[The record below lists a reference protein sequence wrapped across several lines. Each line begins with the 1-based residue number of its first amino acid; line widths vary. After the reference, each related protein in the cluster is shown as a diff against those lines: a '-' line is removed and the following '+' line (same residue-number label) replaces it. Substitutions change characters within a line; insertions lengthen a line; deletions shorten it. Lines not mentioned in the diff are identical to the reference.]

1 MPADAPE
8 TAPATTD
15 VHEETGAP
23 KSELSDLMPGPV
35 QFVPIANT
43 IRELRTFRD
52 ALAVLPMPVVR
63 LLVGAYA
70 RIEGMPTFGVGQDAT
85 VDGNTYNVT
94 HDAQT
99 IRLTVTYGTQEATL
113 LGRQAEQ
120 ANLEIARL
128 TKLVRAK
135 ELELAEQERV
145 EADAKRDL
153 NLSGLRDTI
162 AELWATV
169 DHYKGIADGA
179 KTETPT
185 FTFFFSDFTEEPYS
199 IPSDHYLI
207 VVDEDT
213 DDDEDGD

>member
-1 MPADAPE
+1 
-8 TAPATTD
+8 
-15 VHEETGAP
+15 
-23 KSELSDLMPGPV
+23 MPGPV

-99 IRLTVTYGTQEATL
+99 IRLTVTYGTQDAAIA
-113 LGRQAEQ
+113 GRQAEQ

-169 DHYKGIADGA
+169 DHYKEIADGA

-207 VVDEDT
+207 VVDEET